1 MTAQSKKQ
9 ALDIAK
15 DCFAVRLRK
24 LNREVSSL
32 YDDQFRPFGLTIAQ
46 FNLLVSI
53 AAHGEVAPKR
63 LVETLSLEKSTVS
76 RNIEKMQKNGW
87 VTTVPHEDKRRHLLT
102 LTNAGADL
110 LEEVTPA
117 WEQAQKVAASTY
129 HSLKGMIEDIPLA

>member
-1 MTAQSKKQ
+1 MTAHSKKQ

-24 LNREVSSL
+24 LHREVSGL
-32 YDDQFRPFGLTIAQ
+32 YDDRFRPFGLTTAQ

-53 AAHGEVAPKR
+53 AAHGEVAPKQ

-87 VTTVPHEDKRRHLLT
+87 VKTTPHKDKRRHLLA
-102 LTNAGADL
+102 LTDAGEAL
-110 LEEVTPA
+110 LEKVTPA
-117 WEQAQKVAASTY
+117 WQQAQEDAATTY
-129 HSLKGMIEDIPLA
+129 HSLKSMIKDIPLT